1 MLCHD
6 GSGRIKV
13 LVVSLLY
20 PLPLNPARGVF
31 VHDHVRLLQEAGHEV
46 KVVNPLPR
54 MPAYAEARRST
65 LYGVAR
71 APKRWTHDGVEVH
84 CPKFFA
90 LPEHPY
96 PSLTTFSLRRR
107 VKRLEAALEG
117 WRPDAIVCHTLWP
130 VAALAQRLAQRWSV
144 PWVGV
149 VHGHDF
155 DVGLDSPLRDRI
167 ARLAC
172 ESDALVTVTPRLAD
186 MAKTL
191 PAPPKSTLTIPCRTV
206 VGKDWA
212 RPMKPWRGRWR
223 KANLDLLFPADP
235 RRPEKRHLLALQ
247 AGEILEQRG
256 WIVGITSL
264 KHQPRDVVL
273 DRMLVADVTVIT
285 SQREAGPLVARESLL
300 CGTPV
305 VSVNVGEVKRYLPEP
320 WVVDSTPEAIADGIE
335 WALQTGWPEEE
346 DLTAALAF
354 ASTEPVMQAWNE
366 VLANLKA

>member
-31 VHDHVRLLQEAGHEV
+31 IHDHVNLLQEAGHEV

-65 LYGVAR
+65 LYGVAK
-71 APKRWTHDGVEVH
+71 APKRWMHDGVEVH

-155 DVGLDSPLRDRI
+155 DVGLSSPLHDRI
-167 ARLAC
+167 ARLAGDC
-172 ESDALVTVTPRLAD
+172 DALVTVTPRLAH
-186 MAKTL
+186 MAKAL
-191 PAPPKSTLTIPCRTV
+191 PAPPKATLTIPCRTV

-212 RPMKPWRGRWR
+212 RAMKPWRGRWR

-247 AGEILEQRG
+247 AGEVLEQRG

-305 VSVNVGEVKRYLPEP
+305 VSVNVGEVERYLPET
-320 WVVDSTPEAIADGIE
+320 WVVDATPEAIADGVE
-335 WALQTGWPEEE
+335 RALQTGWPEGE
-346 DLTAALAF
+346 DPAAVLAF